1 MTTIKRNIIANYLG
15 QALTGFMALAFLPLY
30 IEYLGM
36 EAYGL
41 IGFFVVMQ
49 GLLMLLDIGMTP
61 TLNREMARFT
71 AGAYSPQRIREL
83 LRSLE
88 LICCGVAVVV
98 MVGMWSVSR
107 YLATDW
113 LKTESLSIDTITHAL
128 IVMAFVVGMRLC
140 EGIYRGSLYGL
151 EQQVWY
157 NTAYTLLTVLRY
169 GGALA
174 ILEWVSAS
182 IEAFFIWQAVV
193 SFLTIIVFALR
204 VYHVLPL
211 VNMRVRF
218 SYESLKSVS
227 QFAGGMMSIAVLTM
241 ILLQIDK
248 VLLTRLLPLNEF
260 GYYAL
265 AATAASIIYMIV
277 IPVTQAAYPR
287 MVKLSAPESSSDL
300 AAVYHQITQLVVVL
314 IAPAAMLI
322 YFFSGGIIFMWSGNL
337 DLVNNSAPLLSIIVI
352 GSFFSSLSYLP
363 YQIQIAHG
371 WVSLLIKINAVIVFL
386 FTYLI
391 VIVVPHYGAVG
402 AAWVWVAAN
411 IGYVVVSTQFMH
423 HKLLPSE
430 KWVWC
435 FRDIMLPTAAT
446 VIVMLLAQQLQPD
459 GYKSRLNWMVFLF
472 VTGAFSVLASAM
484 MASTIRARIK
494 LCMV

>member
-157 NTAYTLLTVLRY
+157 NTAYTLPTVLRY

-174 ILEWVSAS
+174 ILEWVSAGN
-182 IEAFFIWQAVV
+182 
-193 SFLTIIVFALR
+193 TI
-204 VYHVLPL
+204 
-211 VNMRVRF
+211 
-218 SYESLKSVS
+218 
-227 QFAGGMMSIAVLTM
+227 T
-241 ILLQIDK
+241 
-248 VLLTRLLPLNEF
+248 
-260 GYYAL
+260 
-265 AATAASIIYMIV
+265 TA
-277 IPVTQAAYPR
+277 
-287 MVKLSAPESSSDL
+287 D
-300 AAVYHQITQLVVVL
+300 
-314 IAPAAMLI
+314 
-322 YFFSGGIIFMWSGNL
+322 
-337 DLVNNSAPLLSIIVI
+337 
-352 GSFFSSLSYLP
+352 
-363 YQIQIAHG
+363 
-371 WVSLLIKINAVIVFL
+371 
-386 FTYLI
+386 
-391 VIVVPHYGAVG
+391 
-402 AAWVWVAAN
+402 
-411 IGYVVVSTQFMH
+411 
-423 HKLLPSE
+423 
-430 KWVWC
+430 
-435 FRDIMLPTAAT
+435 
-446 VIVMLLAQQLQPD
+446 
-459 GYKSRLNWMVFLF
+459 
-472 VTGAFSVLASAM
+472 
-484 MASTIRARIK
+484 
-494 LCMV
+494 